1 MTRRRADRLARHDH
15 SVRADSD
22 GTAVAEH
29 DVMRGIILV
38 TLLTA
43 CTTESDAPPPDDP
56 NDDMPAMSY
65 RHYVIDHIDV
75 PTSAAQAREYGMD
88 LDGNGSI
95 DNQLGNV
102 IATLSG
108 MGVDANATVA
118 RSIDRG
124 ETILLARVGTT
135 SLADAAVGTF
145 QTYVGSDP
153 SIPPCASD
161 TDTECRHH
169 LTGTASFTA
178 MHLPAGTP
186 LKGSFTGGEF
196 TGSGGQLVIRLAL
209 LGSAPIDVVLL
220 ASQARLSSST
230 DSQIGKAT
238 LAGAV
243 AQSDIDAKII
253 PAVRDNVMAS
263 VTRDCTALTS
273 PPGCGCTT
281 GSDGKTAL
289 ALFDTSP
296 QDCSISLTEVRNNT
310 LVKSLLTPDVSI
322 AGTMGLSI
330 GVTASAVS
338 AQFTAP

>member
-1 MTRRRADRLARHDH
+1 
-15 SVRADSD
+15 
-22 GTAVAEH
+22 
-29 DVMRGIILV
+29 MRGIILV

-43 CTTESDAPPPDDP
+43 CTTDSDGPPVEDP
-56 NDDMPAMSY
+56 MDDMPTMSY

-88 LDGNGSI
+88 LDGNGSV

-118 RSIDRG
+118 RSIDRA

-145 QTYVGSDP
+145 QTYVGSEP
-153 SIPPCASD
+153 SIPACAS
-161 TDTECRHH
+161 TADTECRKH
-169 LTGTASFTA
+169 LSGTASFTA
-178 MHLPAGTP
+178 LHIPAGTP
-186 LKGSFTGGEF
+186 LKGSFVNGEF
-196 TGSGGQLVIRLAL
+196 SGSGGQLVIRLAL

-220 ASQARLSSST
+220 ASQARVSSST
-230 DSQIGKAT
+230 DDQIGMAT
-238 LAGAV
+238 LTGAV
-243 AQSDIDAKII
+243 AQSDIDAKIV
-253 PAVRDNVMAS
+253 PAVRDNVMTS
-263 VTRDCTALTS
+263 VTQDCTALTS

-281 GSDGKTAL
+281 GSDGKQAL

-296 QDCSISLTEVRNNT
+296 QDCSISLTEVKNNT
-310 LVKSLLTPDVSI
+310 LVKTLLTPDVSI

-330 GVTASAVS
+330 GVRATAVR
-338 AQFTAP
+338 AQFQAP